1 MHDLPHLAKNPE
13 FFGRIFT
20 HGKKFQYNCEFC
32 THLTNHHT
40 FVFNQVGCTH
50 KRPKAKKVLKQV
62 PEVSISFAN
71 VMHGSSPKG
80 CHPQP
85 FPEMIKTLYFGI
97 AREMHLAPACERF
110 DISWKRPPLPSFTI
124 LSSPFDRNNYSWQGG
139 DAALRTIGGVELM
152 LARGSEEQQIGAEL
166 HFWAETTSALSDC
179 SWDLI
184 AAAAVISF
192 TWSQYYLI
200 FLL

>member
-1 MHDLPHLAKNPE
+1 MEKNSNTIVY
-13 FFGRIFT
+13 FA
-20 HGKKFQYNCEFC
+20 
-32 THLTNHHT
+32 HT
-40 FVFNQVGCTH
+40 FDKSSHIRVIKLAALK
-50 KRPKAKKVLKQV
+50 KRPKAKKVLKPGSRGFYV
-62 PEVSISFAN
+62 LLLR
-71 VMHGSSPKG
+71 MHDSSPKG

-124 LSSPFDRNNYSWQGG
+124 LSSPFDRNNYSSKGG
-139 DAALRTIGGVELM
+139 DAALRTIGEVELI
-152 LARGSEEQQIGAEL
+152 LARGGEEQQIGAEL
-166 HFWAETTSALSDC
+166 HFWAEATSALSDC

-192 TWSQYYLI
+192 TLSHFFLM

>member
-1 MHDLPHLAKNPE
+1 MHD
-13 FFGRIFT
+13 
-20 HGKKFQYNCEFC
+20 
-32 THLTNHHT
+32 
-40 FVFNQVGCTH
+40 
-50 KRPKAKKVLKQV
+50 
-62 PEVSISFAN
+62 
-71 VMHGSSPKG
+71 SSPKG

-97 AREMHLAPACERF
+97 AREMHLAPTCERF

-166 HFWAETTSALSDC
+166 HFWAKATSALSDC

-184 AAAAVISF
+184 AAAAAVISF
-192 TWSQYYLI
+192 NLSHFYLSFFAVI
-200 FLL
+200 TFTLPLLRSSLLLVKESLITCSLDNFLAAVTNSLFTAMVIAMQKT

>member
-1 MHDLPHLAKNPE
+1 MADLPHLAKIPE

-20 HGKKFQYNCEFC
+20 HGKKFQYNCVFC
-32 THLTNHHT
+32 THIWQIITHSC
-40 FVFNQVGCTH
+40 NQIGCTQ
-50 KRPKAKKVLKQV
+50 KKAKSQKVLKPGSRGFYV
-62 PEVSISFAN
+62 LLLR
-71 VMHGSSPKG
+71 MHDSSPKG

-124 LSSPFDRNNYSWQGG
+124 LSSPFDRNNYSLQGG

-152 LARGSEEQQIGAEL
+152 LARGGEEQ
-166 HFWAETTSALSDC
+166 
-179 SWDLI
+179 
-184 AAAAVISF
+184 
-192 TWSQYYLI
+192 
-200 FLL
+200 

>member
-1 MHDLPHLAKNPE
+1 MADLPHLAKIPE
-13 FFGRIFT
+13 FFGQIST
-20 HGKKFQYNCEFC
+20 HGKKFKYCEFC
-32 THLTNHHT
+32 THIW
-40 FVFNQVGCTH
+40 QIITH
-50 KRPKAKKVLKQV
+50 SYLIKLAALKKRSKSKKKVLKQV
-62 PEVSISFAN
+62 PEVSISFAD

-124 LSSPFDRNNYSWQGG
+124 LSSPFDRNNYSLQGG

-152 LARGSEEQQIGAEL
+152 LAGEARSSRLEQSCISEQKPL
-166 HFWAETTSALSDC
+166 LPSLT
-179 SWDLI
+179 
-184 AAAAVISF
+184 AVEI
-192 TWSQYYLI
+192 
-200 FLL
+200 LLLLLL